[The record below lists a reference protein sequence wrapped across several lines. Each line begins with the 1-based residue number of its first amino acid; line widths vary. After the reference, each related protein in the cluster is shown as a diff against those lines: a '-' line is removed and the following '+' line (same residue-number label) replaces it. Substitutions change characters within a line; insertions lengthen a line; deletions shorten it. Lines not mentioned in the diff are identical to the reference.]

1 MIEAHTY
8 RMQAHTNAD
17 DDKRYRED
25 AEVAEWV
32 AKDPVK
38 RMEAYLADSG
48 LLESEATQRIT
59 DHAETVAKT
68 LRDG

>member
-1 MIEAHTY
+1 M
-8 RMQAHTNAD
+8 
-17 DDKRYRED
+17 
-25 AEVAEWV
+25 AEWV